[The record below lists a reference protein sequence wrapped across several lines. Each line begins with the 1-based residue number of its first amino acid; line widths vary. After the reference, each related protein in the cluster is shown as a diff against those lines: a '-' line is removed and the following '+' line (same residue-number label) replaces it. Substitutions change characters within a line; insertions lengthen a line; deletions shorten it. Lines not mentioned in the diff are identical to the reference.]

1 MAFGVAAWG
10 MEYQMFAPILVA
22 FLVIP
27 LVELYVLFQVADLI
41 GGLPTVIALIA
52 ISILGARLMKRE
64 GRATWQRL
72 NAALARGEVPTKE
85 VTDGAM
91 ILFGGA
97 LMLTPGFITD
107 IFGLLLLLP
116 PTRAALKGA
125 FRKLLGA
132 FVLGRAGAVGKVGRG
147 VYAARVVS
155 SRRKAKR
162 TPADVTPVRETP
174 NAHPLEH
181 RAGADDSPDRG

>member
-1 MAFGVAAWG
+1 
-10 MEYQMFAPILVA
+10 MEYQMFAPILLA
-22 FLVIP
+22 FLIVP
-27 LVELYVLFQVADLI
+27 LIELYVLFQVADLI
-41 GGLPTVIALIA
+41 GGVPTVIALIV

-64 GRATWQRL
+64 GRATWRRL
-72 NAALARGEVPTKE
+72 NAALARGEMPTKE

-116 PTRAALKGA
+116 PTRSALKGV

-155 SRRKAKR
+155 SRRKAKT
-162 TPADVTPVRETP
+162 TPPDVTPGSASP
-174 NAHPLEH
+174 NAPSLGH
-181 RAGADDSPDRG
+181 RVDEDDSRDRG